1 MTSIVTAHIR
11 KSPPELDIAL
21 HKIKHLKGLCD
32 TMTLLVFP
40 SWHLLLKLL
49 FSLLDVSLS
58 LICIVFP
65 FILAFLLSLPHLQ
78 TTLLLMAVW
87 LLIQFSRVLSCW
99 WMLITCLTLLWVL
112 MTSIWCWWWQRN
124 HKKWA
129 QYSEWYGQ
137 CRVDS
142 DRSVRVWMMNKHKEF
157 RDWSAL
163 TLAVLFCRI
172 PRSIFHSWMSSRNCL
187 LTIVSIV
194 LMSIFDAMSE
204 HLWTSANVV
213 SVKPSLQFI
222 ARWDAVFYFQC
233 VTEVLLWWWP
243 INITSPN

>member
-40 SWHLLLKLL
+40 SWHLLLRLL

-157 RDWSAL
+157 RDWSTL
-163 TLAVLFCRI
+163 TLAELFAGSQGVSSILEWAQEIVSLLSSISYWCPSSTLWASTWEHQPMWSVLNLVY
-172 PRSIFHSWMSSRNCL
+172 SSLHAGMQCFTFNVLLKSCFGDDL
-187 LTIVSIV
+187 LT
-194 LMSIFDAMSE
+194 
-204 HLWTSANVV
+204 
-213 SVKPSLQFI
+213 
-222 ARWDAVFYFQC
+222 
-233 VTEVLLWWWP
+233 
-243 INITSPN
+243 